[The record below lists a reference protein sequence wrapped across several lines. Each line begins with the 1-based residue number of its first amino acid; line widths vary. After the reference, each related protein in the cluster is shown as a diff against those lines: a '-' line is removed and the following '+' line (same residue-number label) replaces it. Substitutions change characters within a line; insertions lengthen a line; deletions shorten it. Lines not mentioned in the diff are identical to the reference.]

1 MERTA
6 EHRILHPHMTESETT
21 STARRTDCGARR
33 RDRRARRGDRRA
45 RRGGRV
51 ATSAIAAGLTA
62 LWVVAALA
70 TSWRAAPLAA
80 QEIDDPAAL
89 AGVPAVALRATAVWD
104 EEITTS
110 AGGATGA
117 QFEEALLSGLRTAI
131 DEADPGPLIDPGA
144 AGSLLCH
151 VDTFYDR
158 GLIVY
163 AVRVS
168 YHRPDADGI
177 PVIAW
182 LESSVGSY
190 TAEQLHVIWTLADQ
204 CADAFLEDWR
214 AANPG

>member
-6 EHRILHPHMTESETT
+6 EHRILYPDMTGSETT
-21 STARRTDCGARR
+21 SRERRTDRGARRGDHGARR
-33 RDRRARRGDRRA
+33 R
-45 RRGGRV
+45 GRV
-51 ATSAIAAGLTA
+51 AKSTIGAGLTA
-62 LWVVAALA
+62 LWVAGAPP

-131 DEADPGPLIDPGA
+131 DEADQGPLIDPGA

-163 AVRVS
+163 SVRVS